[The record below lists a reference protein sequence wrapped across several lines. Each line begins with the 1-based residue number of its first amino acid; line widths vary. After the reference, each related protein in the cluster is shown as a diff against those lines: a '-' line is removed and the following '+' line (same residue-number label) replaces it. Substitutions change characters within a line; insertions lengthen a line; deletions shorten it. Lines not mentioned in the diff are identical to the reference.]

1 MAKENGFELIEIS
14 FMDSVKEKLG
24 KYFPKVLK
32 YEPEINYEPVKQN
45 KKLNSSL
52 HLGKDL
58 FDKFNAVRNGLS
70 LSAVI
75 EKSLCDV
82 QVQNLKLVYY
92 KYARMDSHKD
102 IRMKGFTLSG
112 KTLELFNQYRDQFES
127 ISDEV
132 RALLYTYYL
141 EQTKK

>member
-1 MAKENGFELIEIS
+1 M
-14 FMDSVKEKLG
+14 
-24 KYFPKVLK
+24 
-32 YEPEINYEPVKQN
+32 
-45 KKLNSSL
+45 
-52 HLGKDL
+52 
-58 FDKFNAVRNGLS
+58 RNDLS

-75 EKSLCDV
+75 EKSLYDV
-82 QVQNLKLVYY
+82 QVQNLKLVHY